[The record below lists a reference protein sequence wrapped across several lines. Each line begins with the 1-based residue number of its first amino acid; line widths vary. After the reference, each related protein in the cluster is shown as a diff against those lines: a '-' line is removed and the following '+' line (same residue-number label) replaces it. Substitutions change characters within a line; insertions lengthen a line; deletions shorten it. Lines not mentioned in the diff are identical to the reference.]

1 MNDVQIHKTMLA
13 HTVCSILQWTR
24 KTAR

>member
-13 HTVCSILQWTR
+13 HTVCSILQWTG
-24 KTAR
+24 KTSC